1 MKSDLVTGFLAGV
14 IVIVL
19 VAHIPGS
26 IIDVA
31 KTAKKECEKHLPRDE
46 HCVIIAVPISKD

>member
-14 IVIVL
+14 IAIVL

-26 IIDVA
+26 ILDVA